1 MEEEGIRDNTCL
13 LDKVL
18 NYVFEIKP
26 IKWKILEEIGMEIHR
41 RIKGDL
47 LKIGK
52 EENTYA
58 GDNDISEDYKAKV
71 KKAKDNKNYKEKRK
85 REKAKDKERKKRK

>member
-1 MEEEGIRDNTCL
+1 
-13 LDKVL
+13 
-18 NYVFEIKP
+18 
-26 IKWKILEEIGMEIHR
+26 MEIHR

-58 GDNDISEDYKAKV
+58 GDNVISEDYKAKV
-71 KKAKDNKNYKEKRK
+71 KKGKG
-85 REKAKDKERKKRK
+85 